1 MLQFSDRLKN
11 LKEYYF
17 SVKLREVN
25 KLIKSG
31 QNIINMAIGNPDISP
46 HKNVK
51 KALTDSLKFD
61 KSHMYQSYQGI
72 PELRS
77 SISIYYERK
86 YNVILEKNSEI
97 LPLMGSKEGIIHIS
111 LAFLNKGDRVL
122 IPNPGYPTYLS
133 ATKMVEAK
141 PVFYDLE
148 ENNKW
153 YPNIE
158 KLKSLNLKGIKI
170 MWINYP
176 NMPTGSNF
184 DNKKLSEIVK
194 FTKEQNIIL
203 INDNPYSLILN
214 NNPKSIFNV
223 RNSFESCLE
232 LNSLSKS
239 HNIPGWRVGMVIGSK
254 DKIEKILKVK
264 SNMDSGMFYGIQK
277 GAVEALNLPDLWF
290 NNLNKEYEKRKKLVL
305 KFCDI
310 LDLKVQSG
318 SVGMFVWAKILNNQN
333 SYNYID
339 DLLTKHKIFITPG
352 TIFGSVGEG
361 YVRIS
366 LCVSIEKIKEAI
378 NRII

>member
-51 KALTDSLKFD
+51 KALSDSLKFD

-254 DKIEKILKVK
+254 DKIDKILKVK

-366 LCVSIEKIKEAI
+366 LCVSIAKIKEAI

>member
-51 KALTDSLKFD
+51 KALSDSLKFD

-254 DKIEKILKVK
+254 DKIDKILKVK

-277 GAVEALNLPDLWF
+277 GAVEALNLPDMWF

-366 LCVSIEKIKEAI
+366 LCVSIAKIKEAI

>member
-51 KALTDSLKFD
+51 KALSDSLKFD

-254 DKIEKILKVK
+254 DKIDKILKVK

>member
-51 KALTDSLKFD
+51 KALSDSLKFD

-366 LCVSIEKIKEAI
+366 LCVSIAKIKEAI

>member
-254 DKIEKILKVK
+254 DKIDKILKVK

>member
-366 LCVSIEKIKEAI
+366 LCVSIAKIKEAI

>member
-254 DKIEKILKVK
+254 DKIDKILKVK

-366 LCVSIEKIKEAI
+366 LCVSIAKIKEAI